1 MLPFYLVRAEN
12 KPAARCHKWRVIV
25 RFPAD
30 ASGKRRTRSCTV
42 EGSRRVAKAKGTEGS
57 SPRMRG
63 ARLGILGGANED
75 GIIPAH
81 AGSTR

>member
-12 KPAARCHKWRVIV
+12 RPAARCHKWRVVV

-42 EGSRRVAKAKGTEGS
+42 EGLSLIHISE
-57 SPRMRG
+57 P
-63 ARLGILGGANED
+63 
-75 GIIPAH
+75 
-81 AGSTR
+81 TRH